1 MPKQKPVE
9 IDERRLTRDE
19 RREYARRGKD
29 LAPEVKERWAGHLR
43 LVHAFQATCLVAGVL
58 VAVVGASTDIDALTG
73 VGGFAAAYGA
83 VFWMLVPGWV
93 EDAHGAR
100 APRILAQQAA
110 DYLNE
115 IGYATRPTPRSS
127 RARDVGDDG
136 GPNYWA
142 TGGYDPDAF
151 RRIVASHSQ
160 HELDSMRDY
169 GMTADEWDANRP
181 D

>member
-1 MPKQKPVE
+1 MPKQKPVK

-19 RREYARRGKD
+19 RSEYVRRGKY

-43 LVHAFQATCLVAGVL
+43 FVHAFQATCLIAGVL
-58 VAVVGASTDIDALTG
+58 VAVIGSAAGADLVATVGI
-73 VGGFAAAYGA
+73 FAAVYGA
-83 VFWMLVPGWV
+83 VFWIGVLGWV
-93 EDAHGAR
+93 EEAHDAR

-115 IGYATRPTPRSS
+115 IGYGTRPTPRSS